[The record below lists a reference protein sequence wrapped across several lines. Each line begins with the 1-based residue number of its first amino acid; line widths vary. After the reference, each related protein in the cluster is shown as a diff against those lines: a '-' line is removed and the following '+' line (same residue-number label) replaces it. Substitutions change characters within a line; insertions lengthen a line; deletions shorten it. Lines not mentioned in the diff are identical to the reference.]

1 MSWAHTPSVAV
12 LASLCSSCPVPFLPW
27 SLCAFCPFIPDP
39 FGPISSPA
47 HSLVNPVSFPKE
59 NLASPS
65 PNNSF
70 SETPVFL
77 LHRTYQHQGPLSV
90 FQDLGFE
97 PRESH
102 TSAQALILMD
112 PRDTQGWKPSGLGF
126 HVDGPREGRVKEATQ
141 ATCSVSQLVDA
152 NVSFWKLG
160 RRSSLWESHVESE
173 GAGGLPCSVL
183 ASTLDWEPQSQGPC
197 HLADHLAFVPSGVP
211 GSEWGCDHRRV
222 HEFMWPRG
230 SELRSLLI
238 KLGSFLSC
246 GQTASAGLT
255 PSE

>member
-27 SLCAFCPFIPDP
+27 SLRAFCPFIPDP

-65 PNNSF
+65 PSNSF

-141 ATCSVSQLVDA
+141 VTCSVSQLVDA
-152 NVSFWKLG
+152 NISFWKLG

-173 GAGGLPCSVL
+173 GAGGLPCSVGFHPRL
-183 ASTLDWEPQSQGPC
+183 RTTKPGAMSSCRPPGLCAQWSAWIGM
-197 HLADHLAFVPSGVP
+197 GVW
-211 GSEWGCDHRRV
+211 S
-222 HEFMWPRG
+222 
-230 SELRSLLI
+230 S
-238 KLGSFLSC
+238 
-246 GQTASAGLT
+246 
-255 PSE
+255 